1 MNKENSKI
9 NERLEKSGNEPA
21 LRRRIDELEQ
31 ALHSQQMKEVNSDE
45 QEQTIKKLI
54 FANRQLREDMTREIE
69 RYNLLESK
77 FRDLLVKY
85 NVVTKEN
92 TKNKGLIF
100 NMQTGAQFP
109 KYDAFLDNDGEFN
122 KGRKARNVNE
132 LDDNFE
138 DELNKLNKEELNDW
152 FAKEKKWEP

>member
-1 MNKENSKI
+1 
-9 NERLEKSGNEPA
+9 
-21 LRRRIDELEQ
+21 
-31 ALHSQQMKEVNSDE
+31 MKEVNSGE
-45 QEQTIKKLI
+45 QETTIKKLI

-100 NMQTGAQFP
+100 NMQTGA
-109 KYDAFLDNDGEFN
+109 
-122 KGRKARNVNE
+122 
-132 LDDNFE
+132 
-138 DELNKLNKEELNDW
+138 
-152 FAKEKKWEP
+152 